1 MPTIIPFHAELSTAA
16 CSQIA
21 EVLAGGGVAAI
32 PTESSYALAVSPFRD
47 EALTT
52 LVRAKGRPDGKPI
65 LVLIGVL
72 AQMRTLVETIPPAGD
87 LLVRSFWPGPLT
99 IIFPAEPSL
108 PRLLT
113 AGTGTVGVRLPAMP
127 LLRHLLIQVGPLTG
141 TSANRSDKPP
151 LCTPD
156 EVLAELGDD
165 VDVILDAG
173 PTSGGIPSTV
183 LDVRSPIRVIREGP
197 VSRAALTER
206 LQRAGFE
213 LSP

>member
-1 MPTIIPFHAELSTAA
+1 
-16 CSQIA
+16 
-21 EVLAGGGVAAI
+21 
-32 PTESSYALAVSPFRD
+32 LAVSPFRD

-52 LVRAKGRPDGKPI
+52 LFRAKGRPEGKPI
-65 LVLIGVL
+65 LVLIGDL
-72 AQMRTLVETIPPAGD
+72 AQMLTLVETITPAGD

-99 IIFPAEPSL
+99 IIFPARPSL
-108 PRLLT
+108 PSLLT

-127 LLRHLLIQVGPLTG
+127 LLRQLLLRVGPLTG

-151 LCTPD
+151 LCTAE

-173 PTSGGIPSTV
+173 PTTRGIPSTV
-183 LDVRSPIRVIREGP
+183 LDARAPIRVLREGP

-206 LQRAGFE
+206 LHRAGFA